1 MVHGRHPYFRAFHP
15 FGTEVVFLNQEP
27 GRNKFD
33 PKGLRGRL
41 VGLNDDV
48 FGFWQP
54 GTKKTTTTKHV
65 TFLKPSP
72 FAIKGTVNTQDNMSD
87 GSYGKIFEDKSSNA
101 SVENAEQGNAN
112 NGEQAATRSQNDDIN
127 SAPVQGENENK
138 QPQRVQ
144 ERAVRPKS
152 NQQQAEQQ
160 RFSAPEHGQLHS
172 SDQPAA
178 QQQVV
183 EKETSQSDAAVPS
196 TSQALPDADT
206 ESQVSSKKKK
216 RKRKKY
222 VANQERLDALRKRST
237 LRQPD
242 RYQPGSYLLDG
253 SDSENES
260 VNVNFSI
267 YKSKEIIEPK
277 TYREAMNSEQRKE
290 WMSAMEG
297 CRSFFLKQ

>member
-1 MVHGRHPYFRAFHP
+1 MLGDIGCTFVTSNAYDAPQNGVSERSNRTLVELARTNLIVSGLKKSLWAESLNFACQILNATTINKITNQSAYFMVHGRHPYFRAFHP

-27 GRNKFD
+27 GRKKFD

-48 FGFWQP
+48 FGYRIWQP

-72 FAIKGTVNTQDNMSD
+72 FAIKGTLNTQDNMSD

-112 NGEQAATRSQNDDIN
+112 NGEQAATPSQNDGIN

-152 NQQQAEQQ
+152 NQ
-160 RFSAPEHGQLHS
+160 H
-172 SDQPAA
+172 
-178 QQQVV
+178 
-183 EKETSQSDAAVPS
+183 
-196 TSQALPDADT
+196 
-206 ESQVSSKKKK
+206 
-216 RKRKKY
+216 
-222 VANQERLDALRKRST
+222 
-237 LRQPD
+237 
-242 RYQPGSYLLDG
+242 
-253 SDSENES
+253 
-260 VNVNFSI
+260 
-267 YKSKEIIEPK
+267 
-277 TYREAMNSEQRKE
+277 
-290 WMSAMEG
+290 
-297 CRSFFLKQ
+297 